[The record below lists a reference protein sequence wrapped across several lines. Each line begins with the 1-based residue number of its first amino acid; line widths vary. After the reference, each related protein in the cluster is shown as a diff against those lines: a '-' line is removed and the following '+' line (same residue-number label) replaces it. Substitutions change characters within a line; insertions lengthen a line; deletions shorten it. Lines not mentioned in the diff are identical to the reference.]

1 MSQPSKG
8 KPTKDPKK
16 GDAKTGTSAKQGV
29 GTGVEASEV
38 KAKAGHSGKVDTSK
52 AASLASKHSTK
63 PGVTV
68 QKTTD
73 PSKGKPTPK
82 MEPGSK
88 TNPAAK
94 QATSSSSFSGA
105 KPKDTALGKAATVS
119 STKSSGTTGEKQS
132 HSPIAGSQ
140 KGKMVLG
147 KTSDTSKDVKQSRN
161 IHAAN
166 ANSVRFKEEI
176 HQKHLEDVMKIVADM
191 KSQIMSEVSL
201 MIGEEINSLKGTI
214 IKSLESTS
222 IDQKGAVITTLKN
235 ASVIEPKNPKESAS
249 VSSTASG
256 SANKSAAQG
265 KSDPSAVSLLADTLL
280 PEDTGP
286 TAPKYTGPNVQEDPR
301 SEKKIKK
308 LGEDERTIP
317 PDYRFEEDPN
327 TKIKTSAYPETK
339 LRSIPGEVLT
349 DKALIDPLTFDI
361 KSDASISKSAAP
373 PPSYSQAAASKQK
386 EGKTDAHG
394 AFDELSDMLLPEG
407 PVHSG
412 PKYTGPQIKEKT
424 ACEKIADKVGERE
437 DSLPPEYRLLPE
449 ATSKKDTS
457 VGTHVHPA
465 EKPKIQSDI
474 MDVMA
479 LDFAQSSPGLITK
492 SPAPSSHCAAPLQ
505 KKDQIEPVKASAA
518 FSVSASQPAPK
529 GKTGDMGALDAL
541 SDMLQPEAPVH
552 SGPKYTGPEVKE
564 KAAHEKLADK
574 VGEREDSIPPN
585 YRFSSE
591 GADKKGPAV
600 VAPTDSGKKPE
611 LLTKIDPVDAMA
623 LDFAQSSPAVI
634 TKSAVASSHAAPPM
648 QKQNWSLRGADTTEK
663 QLQICSFKLWF
674 ATLFFTVLLYPVA
687 GAGAAR
693 PVNNHIAYLY
703 EQDQIEPVRM
713 SAACSVSASKHDA
726 KGKTGDMGALDAL
739 SDMLQPEAPV
749 HSGPKYTGPE
759 VKEKKAHEKLADK
772 VGEREDSLPPDYRF
786 NPEDIAKKGPAVP
799 VSTDTAKKPELLT
812 GTDVLDAMASDFAQ
826 SSPAIITQSAVA
838 SSHAAPPKQ
847 TKDQIE
853 PVKMSAACS
862 VSASQPAPK
871 GTTGDMGALDA
882 LSDMLQPEA
891 PVHSGPIY
899 TGPEVKE
906 KTAREKL
913 ADKVG
918 EREDSLPPD
927 YRFNP
932 EDIAKKGPAVPVST
946 DTAKKPE
953 LLTNADVLDAMASDF
968 AQSSP
973 AIITQSAVASSHAAP
988 PKQTK
993 DQIEPV
999 KASAAC
1005 SVSASQPAP
1014 KGKNGDMGALD
1025 ALSDMLQ
1032 PEAPVHSGPKY
1043 TGPEVKEKAARE
1055 KLADKVG
1062 EREDSLPPDYRF
1074 ILEGTDKKG
1083 SVVGAPT
1090 DPVKKPEVDLL
1101 DAMASDFIQSSPAT
1115 ITQSA
1120 AAQSHSA
1127 APMLKK
1133 DQSECEF
1140 VKATSAS
1147 SVSASQSAA
1156 QGKIGDM
1163 GALDE
1168 LSDMLQPETPVHSG
1182 PKYTGP
1188 EVKEKTATEKLANKV
1203 GERESSL
1210 PPDYRFK
1217 PEDTDNKGPAVGAA
1231 IDLSKKSKMTETQ
1244 VMDAMSLDFG
1254 QNSETLM
1261 SKSQAG
1267 GTKQKKMD
1275 NKAGGLSIE
1284 TSPTS
1289 PTSPKSPKSP
1299 TSPTSPTKAKDTA
1312 SKSAK
1317 AKEHTSTK
1325 SSSKKSRKR

>member
-1 MSQPSKG
+1 
-8 KPTKDPKK
+8 
-16 GDAKTGTSAKQGV
+16 
-29 GTGVEASEV
+29 
-38 KAKAGHSGKVDTSK
+38 
-52 AASLASKHSTK
+52 
-63 PGVTV
+63 
-68 QKTTD
+68 
-73 PSKGKPTPK
+73 

-147 KTSDTSKDVKQSRN
+147 KTSDTSK
-161 IHAAN
+161 
-166 ANSVRFKEEI
+166 
-176 HQKHLEDVMKIVADM
+176 
-191 KSQIMSEVSL
+191 
-201 MIGEEINSLKGTI
+201 
-214 IKSLESTS
+214 
-222 IDQKGAVITTLKN
+222 
-235 ASVIEPKNPKESAS
+235 PKNPKESAS

-327 TKIKTSAYPETK
+327 TK
-339 LRSIPGEVLT
+339 VLT

-465 EKPKIQSDI
+465 EKPKPQIQSDI

-648 QKQNWSLRGADTTEK
+648 QK
-663 QLQICSFKLWF
+663 
-674 ATLFFTVLLYPVA
+674 
-687 GAGAAR
+687 
-693 PVNNHIAYLY
+693 
-703 EQDQIEPVRM
+703 QDQIEPVRM

-891 PVHSGPIY
+891 PVHSGPI
-899 TGPEVKE
+899 
-906 KTAREKL
+906 
-913 ADKVG
+913 
-918 EREDSLPPD
+918 
-927 YRFNP
+927 
-932 EDIAKKGPAVPVST
+932 
-946 DTAKKPE
+946 
-953 LLTNADVLDAMASDF
+953 
-968 AQSSP
+968 
-973 AIITQSAVASSHAAP
+973 
-988 PKQTK
+988 
-993 DQIEPV
+993 
-999 KASAAC
+999 
-1005 SVSASQPAP
+1005 
-1014 KGKNGDMGALD
+1014 
-1025 ALSDMLQ
+1025 
-1032 PEAPVHSGPKY
+1032 Y

-1317 AKEHTSTK
+1317 VNTNIIKMISSDNALPFIYCPMCELVKKIVYTK
-1325 SSSKKSRKR
+1325 WNCRLILWSGLVICRDYI

>member
-327 TKIKTSAYPETK
+327 TK
-339 LRSIPGEVLT
+339 VLT

-465 EKPKIQSDI
+465 EKPKPQIQSDI

-648 QKQNWSLRGADTTEK
+648 QK
-663 QLQICSFKLWF
+663 
-674 ATLFFTVLLYPVA
+674 
-687 GAGAAR
+687 
-693 PVNNHIAYLY
+693 
-703 EQDQIEPVRM
+703 QDQIEPVRM

-1317 AKEHTSTK
+1317 VNTNIIKMISSDNALPFIYCPMCELVKKIVYTK
-1325 SSSKKSRKR
+1325 WNCRLILWSGLVICRDYI

>member
-105 KPKDTALGKAATVS
+105 KPKDTAL
-119 STKSSGTTGEKQS
+119 
-132 HSPIAGSQ
+132 
-140 KGKMVLG
+140 
-147 KTSDTSKDVKQSRN
+147 DVKQSRN

-327 TKIKTSAYPETK
+327 TK
-339 LRSIPGEVLT
+339 VLT

-465 EKPKIQSDI
+465 EKPKPQIQSDI

-648 QKQNWSLRGADTTEK
+648 QK
-663 QLQICSFKLWF
+663 
-674 ATLFFTVLLYPVA
+674 
-687 GAGAAR
+687 
-693 PVNNHIAYLY
+693 
-703 EQDQIEPVRM
+703 QDQIEPVRM

-1317 AKEHTSTK
+1317 VNTNIIKMISSDNALPFIYCPMCELVKKIVYTK
-1325 SSSKKSRKR
+1325 WNCRLILWSGLVICRDYI

>member
-147 KTSDTSKDVKQSRN
+147 KTSDTSK
-161 IHAAN
+161 
-166 ANSVRFKEEI
+166 
-176 HQKHLEDVMKIVADM
+176 
-191 KSQIMSEVSL
+191 
-201 MIGEEINSLKGTI
+201 
-214 IKSLESTS
+214 
-222 IDQKGAVITTLKN
+222 
-235 ASVIEPKNPKESAS
+235 PKNPKESAS

-465 EKPKIQSDI
+465 EKPKPQIQSDI

-648 QKQNWSLRGADTTEK
+648 QKQ
-663 QLQICSFKLWF
+663 
-674 ATLFFTVLLYPVA
+674 
-687 GAGAAR
+687 
-693 PVNNHIAYLY
+693 
-703 EQDQIEPVRM
+703 DQIEPVRM

-847 TKDQIE
+847 T
-853 PVKMSAACS
+853 
-862 VSASQPAPK
+862 
-871 GTTGDMGALDA
+871 
-882 LSDMLQPEA
+882 
-891 PVHSGPIY
+891 
-899 TGPEVKE
+899 
-906 KTAREKL
+906 
-913 ADKVG
+913 
-918 EREDSLPPD
+918 
-927 YRFNP
+927 
-932 EDIAKKGPAVPVST
+932 
-946 DTAKKPE
+946 
-953 LLTNADVLDAMASDF
+953 
-968 AQSSP
+968 
-973 AIITQSAVASSHAAP
+973 
-988 PKQTK
+988 
-993 DQIEPV
+993 
-999 KASAAC
+999 
-1005 SVSASQPAP
+1005 

-1317 AKEHTSTK
+1317 VNTNIIKMISSDNALPFIYCPMCELVKKIVYTK
-1325 SSSKKSRKR
+1325 WNCRLILWSGLVICRDYI

>member
-327 TKIKTSAYPETK
+327 TK
-339 LRSIPGEVLT
+339 VLT

-465 EKPKIQSDI
+465 EKPKPQIQSDI

-648 QKQNWSLRGADTTEK
+648 QKQ
-663 QLQICSFKLWF
+663 
-674 ATLFFTVLLYPVA
+674 
-687 GAGAAR
+687 
-693 PVNNHIAYLY
+693 
-703 EQDQIEPVRM
+703 DQIEPVRM

-759 VKEKKAHEKLADK
+759 VKEKKAH
-772 VGEREDSLPPDYRF
+772 
-786 NPEDIAKKGPAVP
+786 
-799 VSTDTAKKPELLT
+799 
-812 GTDVLDAMASDFAQ
+812 
-826 SSPAIITQSAVA
+826 
-838 SSHAAPPKQ
+838 
-847 TKDQIE
+847 
-853 PVKMSAACS
+853 
-862 VSASQPAPK
+862 
-871 GTTGDMGALDA
+871 
-882 LSDMLQPEA
+882 
-891 PVHSGPIY
+891 
-899 TGPEVKE
+899 
-906 KTAREKL
+906 EKL

-1317 AKEHTSTK
+1317 VNTNIIKMISSDNALPFIYCPMCELVKKIVYTK
-1325 SSSKKSRKR
+1325 WNCRLILWSGLVICRDYI

>member
-105 KPKDTALGKAATVS
+105 KPKDTAL
-119 STKSSGTTGEKQS
+119 
-132 HSPIAGSQ
+132 
-140 KGKMVLG
+140 
-147 KTSDTSKDVKQSRN
+147 
-161 IHAAN
+161 
-166 ANSVRFKEEI
+166 
-176 HQKHLEDVMKIVADM
+176 
-191 KSQIMSEVSL
+191 
-201 MIGEEINSLKGTI
+201 
-214 IKSLESTS
+214 
-222 IDQKGAVITTLKN
+222 
-235 ASVIEPKNPKESAS
+235 PKNPKESAS

-327 TKIKTSAYPETK
+327 TK
-339 LRSIPGEVLT
+339 VLT

-465 EKPKIQSDI
+465 EKPKPQIQSDI

-648 QKQNWSLRGADTTEK
+648 QK
-663 QLQICSFKLWF
+663 
-674 ATLFFTVLLYPVA
+674 
-687 GAGAAR
+687 
-693 PVNNHIAYLY
+693 
-703 EQDQIEPVRM
+703 QDQIEPVRM

-1317 AKEHTSTK
+1317 VNTNIIKMISSDNALPFIYCPMCELVKKIVYTK
-1325 SSSKKSRKR
+1325 WNCRLILWSGLVICRDYI

>member
-147 KTSDTSKDVKQSRN
+147 KTSDTSK
-161 IHAAN
+161 
-166 ANSVRFKEEI
+166 
-176 HQKHLEDVMKIVADM
+176 
-191 KSQIMSEVSL
+191 
-201 MIGEEINSLKGTI
+201 
-214 IKSLESTS
+214 
-222 IDQKGAVITTLKN
+222 
-235 ASVIEPKNPKESAS
+235 PKNPKESAS

-465 EKPKIQSDI
+465 EKPKPQIQSDI

-648 QKQNWSLRGADTTEK
+648 QK
-663 QLQICSFKLWF
+663 
-674 ATLFFTVLLYPVA
+674 
-687 GAGAAR
+687 
-693 PVNNHIAYLY
+693 
-703 EQDQIEPVRM
+703 QDQIEPVRM

-1317 AKEHTSTK
+1317 VNTNIIKMISSDNALPFIYCPMCELVKKIVYTK
-1325 SSSKKSRKR
+1325 WNCRLILWSGLVICRDYI

>member
-327 TKIKTSAYPETK
+327 TK
-339 LRSIPGEVLT
+339 VLT

-465 EKPKIQSDI
+465 EKPKPQIQSDI

-648 QKQNWSLRGADTTEK
+648 QKQ
-663 QLQICSFKLWF
+663 
-674 ATLFFTVLLYPVA
+674 
-687 GAGAAR
+687 
-693 PVNNHIAYLY
+693 
-703 EQDQIEPVRM
+703 DQIEPVRM

-812 GTDVLDAMASDFAQ
+812 GT
-826 SSPAIITQSAVA
+826 
-838 SSHAAPPKQ
+838 
-847 TKDQIE
+847 
-853 PVKMSAACS
+853 
-862 VSASQPAPK
+862 
-871 GTTGDMGALDA
+871 
-882 LSDMLQPEA
+882 
-891 PVHSGPIY
+891 
-899 TGPEVKE
+899 
-906 KTAREKL
+906 
-913 ADKVG
+913 
-918 EREDSLPPD
+918 
-927 YRFNP
+927 
-932 EDIAKKGPAVPVST
+932 
-946 DTAKKPE
+946 
-953 LLTNADVLDAMASDF
+953 DVLDAMASDF

-1317 AKEHTSTK
+1317 VNTNIIKMISSDNALPFIYCPMCELVKKIVYTK
-1325 SSSKKSRKR
+1325 WNCRLILWSGLVICRDYI